1 MPSPFRCQTE
11 GPNEPT
17 QQASVHV
24 HHHLLCFARAWPA
37 CLCFARCSLPPSAV
51 GSSRLR
57 ALLHRCKRKKGAQGS
72 RRRRDHPK
80 CGALALALKATVKN
94 EAFAFAIPSTPSFSP
109 GHLHVSMPVS
119 QSRSLPRAQYS
130 VLHLQWCA
138 SVSPYTKCSEVIKTQ
153 DAARPCT
160 LCTCHYSGK
169 YAVVAA

>member
-17 QQASVHV
+17 QQASVHDRSR
-24 HHHLLCFARAWPA
+24 LLGFARAWQGPA
-37 CLCFARCSLPPSAV
+37 SALPDA
-51 GSSRLR
+51 RLR

-153 DAARPCT
+153 EAAQPCT